1 MAQAADFQGTSA
13 SPARRWLRRTGVL
26 LAGAPLLAGLL
37 QLPASPSADAVE
49 RTAVAD
55 ATGSK
60 TVDVSLDSLSPSVPS
75 DGDTLTV
82 SGRITNKG
90 KQSVTDAQ
98 VGLRVGPTMNG
109 RSSIDTAA
117 KNNPYAGSEVGG
129 SYVQDFAKLE
139 PGVQQSFSLSVPVD
153 DLELGA
159 DGVYQLG
166 VTLTGETAA
175 QPYERILGIER
186 TFLPWQ
192 PDAAETKTRTTY
204 LWPLISTPH
213 MTAETGSNEQQTPV
227 FKDDDLAAE
236 LAPGGRLQQLLTLGK
251 ELDVTWVIDPDLLAS
266 VVAMTSGY
274 EIQTGAE
281 TTTAGT
287 HQAVAKQWLAELEKA
302 VEGKEVVALP
312 FADPDLASLAHKG
325 TKVAGSLSHLKD
337 ATEVA
342 ATTVESILHVTPSTD
357 YAWPTNGAIDPSIVK
372 VATSAGADTV
382 ISRSDSLK
390 ETGGLSYTPSAA
402 RPIGGGTTAVV
413 ADARLSTAFQ
423 GDMAVA
429 GNSTLAVQKFL
440 AQTLMITLQQPGRQ
454 RSIVVAPQRMPSAS
468 QAQTMAQALTA
479 LQGGNWSQSAELS
492 AATEAKPDPGATTR
506 VPSAYPSSLRKQELP
521 PETFERIEITQ
532 QKLDKFRVILTDE
545 SRVVTPFG
553 RALNRAMSA
562 SWRGH
567 EAEEVV
573 YRYGVDAYIDELT
586 EQVALIEKSEAK
598 LSGRSATIPIT
609 VQNNLVQGVDHL
621 VLRLT
626 SEQPSRLRIGER
638 AYREQQVEVSGG
650 HSQSVKF
657 TANGRANGRYGVIA
671 QLYTEDGQRYGESIK
686 FDVSVTEITPT
697 VMLVIA
703 GGVLLLVLAGFRM
716 YTQRKRAAARQAEEG
731 LDEGA
736 EDGAEDG
743 REAAFPS
750 ESGTASD
757 AESGLASPVKS
768 GADDPEQPSDPS
780 PDTAPESTDPSDTGE
795 RVDR

>member
-75 DGDTLTV
+75 DGDTFTV

-117 KNNPYAGSEVGG
+117 KNNPYAGTEVGG
-129 SYVQDFAKLE
+129 SFVQDFAKLE

-153 DLELGA
+153 ELELGA

-236 LAPGGRLQQLLTLGK
+236 LGPGGRLQQLLTLGK

-274 EIQTGAE
+274 EIQTSAE

-287 HQAVAKQWLAELEKA
+287 HQEVAKQWLAELEKA
-302 VEGKEVVALP
+302 VEGKEVIALP

-357 YAWPTNGAIDPSIVK
+357 YAWPANGAIDPSIVK

-429 GNSTLAVQKFL
+429 GNTTLAVQKFL

-492 AATEAKPDPGATTR
+492 AATETKPDPGATTR
-506 VPSAYPSSLRKQELP
+506 VPSEYPPSLRKQELP

-532 QKLDKFRVILTDE
+532 RKLNKFRVILTRE

-562 SWRGH
+562 SWRGR

-573 YRYGVDAYIDELT
+573 YRSGVETYIDDLT
-586 EQVALIEKSEAK
+586 KQVALIEKSEAK

-638 AYREQQVEVSGG
+638 AYREQRVEVSGG
-650 HSQSVKF
+650 HSESVKF
-657 TANGRANGRYGVIA
+657 TANGRANGRYAVTA
-671 QLYTEDGQRYGESIK
+671 QLYTEDRQPYGRPITFE
-686 FDVSVTEITPT
+686 VSVTEITPT

-716 YTQRKRAAARQAEEG
+716 YTQRKRAVARQAGQG
-731 LDEGA
+731 LDDGA
-736 EDGAEDG
+736 EDEAEDG

>member
-1 MAQAADFQGTSA
+1 VDAHSDDDRRRRRTDERVAQAADFQGTSA

-117 KNNPYAGSEVGG
+117 KNNPYAGTEVGG

-139 PGVQQSFSLSVPVD
+139 PGVQQGFSLSIPVD
-153 DLELGA
+153 ELELGA

-192 PDAAETKTRTTY
+192 PDAAETKTSTTY

-236 LAPGGRLQQLLTLGK
+236 LGPGGRLQQLLTLGK

-274 EIQTGAE
+274 EIQTSAE

-287 HQAVAKQWLAELEKA
+287 HQEVAKQWLAELEKA
-302 VEGKEVVALP
+302 VEGKEVIALP

-357 YAWPTNGAIDPSIVK
+357 YAWPANGAIDPSIVK

-506 VPSAYPSSLRKQELP
+506 VPSAYPPSLRKQELP

-532 QKLDKFRVILTDE
+532 RKLNKFRVILTRE

-562 SWRGH
+562 SWRGR

-573 YRYGVDAYIDELT
+573 YRSGVETYIDDLT
-586 EQVALIEKSEAK
+586 KQVALIEKSEAK

-638 AYREQQVEVSGG
+638 AWPVRGDCPALHGG
-650 HSQSVKF
+650 PSAVRPAHHV
-657 TANGRANGRYGVIA
+657 R
-671 QLYTEDGQRYGESIK
+671 GERHR
-686 FDVSVTEITPT
+686 DHPHGD
-697 VMLVIA
+697 A
-703 GGVLLLVLAGFRM
+703 RH
-716 YTQRKRAAARQAEEG
+716 RRRCPAARTRRVPDVHPAQARG
-731 LDEGA
+731 RPAGWAGA
-736 EDGAEDG
+736 G
-743 REAAFPS
+743 R
-750 ESGTASD
+750 
-757 AESGLASPVKS
+757 
-768 GADDPEQPSDPS
+768 
-780 PDTAPESTDPSDTGE
+780 
-795 RVDR
+795 RR